1 MGVRRDFIR
10 PNSPPCVWS
19 GMTDLE
25 DAVSEFLSETDVVL
39 KEYDRGYMDADA
51 ALNRVENHIEELREQ
66 TD

>member
-1 MGVRRDFIR
+1 
-10 PNSPPCVWS
+10 
-19 GMTDLE
+19 MTDLE